1 MSKFFIFNIDKYKI
15 ILHNSS
21 YGFLDVKFCW
31 CNVCPK
37 LQTQIKDTAQVR
49 NVLKRIDYEIRLKDG
64 AVVDTCLIYLPC
76 KNGVCEVSA
85 LFNLIKEILFI
96 HFCFSITEISNKLG
110 IEFNESQKQQL
121 FLKAVRNTSQHTAQG
136 ELGELLLFALLE
148 AYYDAPKILTK
159 MSLKSSRRVPY
170 HGADG
175 VHAQFHQGELRLYF
189 GESKLHDAFD
199 GAKNDAI
206 SSISKCFEQ
215 DKYEF
220 EFDKIETH
228 IDFPNIDKD
237 LKDLILNLTNP
248 FNNHSIQNDILH
260 TPCFIGFTEASIF
273 SDTDDEY
280 LENYKAMANNHVTS
294 FYKTVQHKNL
304 SPCKTPLLLLPF
316 SSVEEVVKQFIE
328 YMGIAK

>member
-1 MSKFFIFNIDKYKI
+1 MGNFFIFNIDKYKI

-37 LQTQIKDTAQVR
+37 LQTQIKDTTQVR
-49 NVLKRIDYEIRLKDG
+49 NVLQRIDHEVMLKDG
-64 AVVDTCLIYLPC
+64 TVVDTCLIHLPC
-76 KNGVCEVSA
+76 NNGVCEVSE

-148 AYYDAPKILTK
+148 TYYDAPKILTK
-159 MSLKSSRRVPY
+159 MSLKTNRRMPY

-175 VHAQFHQGELRLYF
+175 VHAQFHQGKLRLYL
-189 GESKLHDAFD
+189 GESKLHEAFD

-206 SSISKCFEQ
+206 SSIAECFQQ
-215 DKYEF
+215 DKYDF

-228 IDFPNIDKD
+228 IDFPNMDND

-248 FNNHSIQNDILH
+248 FNNQNIQNNILH
-260 TPCFIGFTEASIF
+260 TPCFIGFTDADIF
-273 SDTDDEY
+273 SDTYDEY
-280 LENYKAMANNHVTS
+280 IKKYKEMANHHISS
-294 FYKTVQHKNL
+294 FYNTLQNKNL
-304 SPCKTPLLLLPF
+304 SPYKTPLLLLPF
-316 SSVEEVVKQFIE
+316 SSVEEVVKQFIK
-328 YMGIAK
+328 YMGITK